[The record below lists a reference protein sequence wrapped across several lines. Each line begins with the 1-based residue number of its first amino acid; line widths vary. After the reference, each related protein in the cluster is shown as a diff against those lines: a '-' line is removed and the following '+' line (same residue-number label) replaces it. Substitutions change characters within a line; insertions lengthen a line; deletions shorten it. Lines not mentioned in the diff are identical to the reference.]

1 MHENSLGLII
11 FMFTLPERIKKL
23 TPAVLH
29 KSYRRIILILSQPVF
44 TNTNLHDSQNLSQD
58 NLLAFLNTH
67 LLVRDRILSRYCCQ
81 DRVLDDVSSKTL

>member
-11 FMFTLPERIKKL
+11 FMFTSAGRIQKL

-44 TNTNLHDSQNLSQD
+44 TNTNLHDSQSLSQD
-58 NLLAFLNTH
+58 YLLAFLNTY
-67 LLVRDRILSRYCCQ
+67 LFAIAFLVDIAA
-81 DRVLDDVSSKTL
+81 